1 MITNKMK
8 FFVTG
13 GAGFIGSVLVNKLI
27 NNGHHVTVFDNFS
40 LGKRKFL
47 QKHPKLSVIKGDVL
61 NYTLLEKSIK
71 SHDFVFHF
79 AANSDISAG
88 TSDTKLDFDVN
99 TVGTLNVLNAMK
111 KHKISNIVFA
121 SSSAIFGFPSKFPTP
136 EDYGPCLPESLYG
149 ASKLASEGFISAFSN
164 LYKIRA
170 WIFRFA
176 NITGSPA
183 THGILFDFVK
193 KLQSNSK
200 TFEVLGNGKQEKS
213 YITNE
218 MLIDGILQIVQKT
231 NKQKQ
236 NLFLFNIGNDDMIKV
251 KDISKL
257 FLKLNNSNKKIKY
270 TGGKSGWKGDIHKMN
285 LDVTQIKK
293 VGWKPNQNSRKCIV
307 DSINDLRKQI

>member
-1 MITNKMK
+1 MITNKIN

-13 GAGFIGSVLVNKLI
+13 GAGFIGSILVQKLL
-27 NNGHHVTVFDNFS
+27 NNGSKVTVFDNFS

-47 QKHPKLSVIKGDVL
+47 PKDPKLSIVKGDIR
-61 NYTLLEKSIK
+61 NYSLLEKSIK
-71 SHDFVFHF
+71 NHDFVYHF
-79 AANSDISAG
+79 AANSDISSG
-88 TSDTKLDFDVN
+88 TSDTKLDFNIN
-99 TVGTLNVLNAMK
+99 TIGTLNVLNTMK
-111 KHKISNIVFA
+111 KQKISNIVFA
-121 SSSAIFGFPSKFPTP
+121 SSSAVFGYPSKFPTP

-149 ASKLASEGFISAFSN
+149 ASKLACEGLISSFSN

-183 THGILFDFVK
+183 THGILFDFAK

-200 TFEVLGNGKQEKS
+200 TFEVLGNGNQEKS

-231 NKQKQ
+231 SKQKQ
-236 NLFLFNIGNDDMIKV
+236 NLFLFNIGNNDVIKV

-257 FLKLNNSNKKIKY
+257 FLELNDSNKKIRY
-270 TGGKSGWKGDIHKMN
+270 TGGKSGWKGDVHKMN
-285 LDVTQIKK
+285 LDISKIKK
-293 VGWKPNQNSRKCIV
+293 AGWKPKQNSHKCIV
-307 DSINDLRKQI
+307 DSVNNLRK